1 MLPHMKTSSVAI
13 IAALGLFWLATQF
26 APSETDHLM
35 SNQLG
40 QRTYEMLQQGQR
52 VGFLRTTT
60 RQTKERHWEMTQNL
74 QINMLNA
81 PGYTST
87 QVMVFS
93 GVPPYE
99 LISANFS
106 RQSRALDQQ
115 VTLEKI
121 DSGYSASI
129 QRSGTTES
137 DSTDR
142 STVDWTFTLKDQ
154 LSLERQLTEQTPV
167 GSSVTAKYL
176 DMQQLR
182 VSEREHTL
190 ERRSPLGFILTSDE
204 NDSVTE
210 LDIQRRL
217 TRFTAPH
224 QFSFQLTQSHQ
235 NTLQQ
240 RIAPRAAEWTAKTAV
255 APLTQ
260 DLLHPAKLSTLTLA
274 LNTTGPSLSLQQQG
288 LPNTLSASASPKRA
302 AVQPAGFLDS
312 SLTLPVGHPQIL
324 ALLAPR
330 RPGDSPSLLSLS
342 QQLIDITRNQLL
354 YAENQ
359 PAGSVL
365 ASLKKGRGECVDFAD
380 LFTTLARTEG
390 IASRTVYGIAYSALP
405 SPGFRFHAWNEI
417 LHNDQW
423 HSVDPTWNQSVA
435 DATHIP
441 LSDQTLAALAN
452 AMQREAIAFTP
463 LTWDYRSDAL

>member
-40 QRTYEMLQQGQR
+40 QRTYEVLQQGQR

-60 RQTKERHWEMTQNL
+60 RQTKEKNWEMTQNL

-81 PGYTST
+81 PGYTSS

-99 LISANFS
+99 LISANFR

-115 VTLEKI
+115 VTLDKI

-142 STVDWTFTLKDQ
+142 STVDWTFTLRDQ
-154 LSLERQLTEQTPV
+154 LSLERQLTEQTPI
-167 GSSVTAKYL
+167 GSSVTAQYL
-176 DMQQLR
+176 DIQQLR
-182 VSEREHTL
+182 VSEREHRL
-190 ERRSPLGFILTSDE
+190 DQRSPLGFILKSDE

-224 QFSFQLTQSHQ
+224 QFSFRLTQRHQ
-235 NTLQQ
+235 DELQQ
-240 RIAPRAAEWTAKTAV
+240 RIAPRAAEWTANTAV

-260 DLLHPAKLSTLTLA
+260 DLLQPAKLSTLTLA
-274 LNTTGPSLSLQQQG
+274 LNTSAPLSLQQQG
-288 LPNTLSASASPKRA
+288 LPDTLSASASPKRA

-324 ALLAPR
+324 ALLAP
-330 RPGDSPSLLSLS
+330 PGPGNPASLLSLS
-342 QQLIDITRNQLL
+342 QQLIDITRSQLL

-441 LSDQTLAALAN
+441 LGDQTLAALAN

>member
-1 MLPHMKTSSVAI
+1 MN
-13 IAALGLFWLATQF
+13 
-26 APSETDHLM
+26 
-35 SNQLG
+35 NQLG
-40 QRTYEMLQQGQR
+40 QRTYEVLQQGQP

-81 PGYTST
+81 PRYTST

-99 LISANFS
+99 LISANFR

-182 VSEREHTL
+182 VSEREHKL

-224 QFSFQLTQSHQ
+224 QFSFQLTQRHQ
-235 NTLQQ
+235 DELQQ

-302 AVQPAGFLDS
+302 AVQAAGFLDS

-330 RPGDSPSLLSLS
+330 SPGDSPSLLSLS
-342 QQLIDITRNQLL
+342 QR
-354 YAENQ
+354 
-359 PAGSVL
+359 
-365 ASLKKGRGECVDFAD
+365 
-380 LFTTLARTEG
+380 
-390 IASRTVYGIAYSALP
+390 
-405 SPGFRFHAWNEI
+405 
-417 LHNDQW
+417 
-423 HSVDPTWNQSVA
+423 
-435 DATHIP
+435 
-441 LSDQTLAALAN
+441 
-452 AMQREAIAFTP
+452 
-463 LTWDYRSDAL
+463 